1 MILMQQH
8 LQQQQQQAQEH
19 QKAHQESQ
27 QQMQQ
32 LVQGLS
38 PDDQAGK
45 TLCLLKIIIHD
56 ITIPLKMA
64 YWKLR
69 HTRGTTYITFGFATY
84 FILLRP
90 LRKISTLD
98 WR

>member
-1 MILMQQH
+1 MLMQQH
-8 LQQQQQQAQEH
+8 LQQQQQQAQEQ

-32 LVQGLS
+32 LVQVLA

-45 TLCLLKIIIHD
+45 TLCLLKIISND
-56 ITIPLKMA
+56 ITIPLKMT

-69 HTRGTTYITFGFATY
+69 HTSGTSYNTSGKATSD
-84 FILLRP
+84 ICGAT
-90 LRKISTLD
+90 SVT
-98 WR
+98 